1 MVHDLDP
8 ELAPPPR
15 SLGSGRTRAKLEAG
29 LRALPAGAGR
39 AVALSQLARVTALS
53 AEITGLEKDL
63 AGLVTVL
70 VPELLAIPG
79 VAVIT
84 AAKIVGEA
92 GDIRRFRSPA
102 AFARHNGTAPVPASS
117 GTGTGGPQR
126 LNRGGNR
133 QLNAA
138 LHRIAVVQAR
148 CHPGAG
154 ALLER
159 RGQDKHETRKA
170 SLRVLKRH
178 LSDVIYRALNADAWR
193 LDQPVP
199 HAA

>member
-1 MVHDLDP
+1 MNRLRWLVHDLDP

-63 AGLVTVL
+63 AGLVTAL

-84 AAKIVGEA
+84 AAKIIGEA
-92 GDIRRFRSPA
+92 GDSAGSAARPPSPGTTAPPPSPLPA
-102 AFARHNGTAPVPASS
+102 APAQAAPSASTGAATGSSTPPSTASPWSRPAAIPAPPPCWSAAARTSTRPAEPASASSSATYPTSSTAP
-117 GTGTGGPQR
+117 
-126 LNRGGNR
+126 
-133 QLNAA
+133 
-138 LHRIAVVQAR
+138 
-148 CHPGAG
+148 
-154 ALLER
+154 
-159 RGQDKHETRKA
+159 
-170 SLRVLKRH
+170 
-178 LSDVIYRALNADAWR
+178 
-193 LDQPVP
+193 
-199 HAA
+199 

>member
-1 MVHDLDP
+1 MNRLRWLVHDLAP

-63 AGLVTVL
+63 AGLVTAL

-84 AAKIVGEA
+84 AAKIIGET

-117 GTGTGGPQR
+117 GTGTGGPSALTGAAPGSSTPPSTASPWSR
-126 LNRGGNR
+126 PAAIPAPPPCWSAAARTSTR
-133 QLNAA
+133 PAKPASASSNATYPTSSTA
-138 LHRIAVVQAR
+138 
-148 CHPGAG
+148 P
-154 ALLER
+154 
-159 RGQDKHETRKA
+159 
-170 SLRVLKRH
+170 
-178 LSDVIYRALNADAWR
+178 
-193 LDQPVP
+193 
-199 HAA
+199 